1 MRSEWGARREGIRI
15 EVLCLDYFRMG
26 VRKLLRSD
34 YFREVGVALR

>member
-26 VRKLLRSD
+26 VRKLLRMKG
-34 YFREVGVALR
+34 YCARC